1 LRELKAGDA
10 VHMESVLNNTPWPAE
25 LVATSALTLLTM
37 DAAQFCKLVT
47 PWRNEML
54 AIAASELQP
63 SSNAHLPI
71 NFKHLDFMRTIG
83 IGMFGQVRMVVH
95 RFTGVVYAMKCM
107 SKSLLVQHGQ
117 QQHVV
122 YPNRHWNDTDGKRI
136 EAHAA
141 GMLQSP
147 TDSRWY
153 WFGESKKLDDSHDPH
168 KYETQ
173 GVNCYSAPSV
183 TGPWKNEGQ
192 VLTLI
197 DIVVPGAKVIIN
209 NRSF

>member
-1 LRELKAGDA
+1 
-10 VHMESVLNNTPWPAE
+10 
-25 LVATSALTLLTM
+25 M

-117 QQHVV
+117 QQHVENERTV
-122 YPNRHWNDTDGKRI
+122 MQQTDVRVSSSQPPFPC
-136 EAHAA
+136 EA
-141 GMLQSP
+141 L
-147 TDSRWY
+147 DVSRTHC
-153 WFGESKKLDDSHDPH
+153 GSL
-168 KYETQ
+168 
-173 GVNCYSAPSV
+173 VC
-183 TGPWKNEGQ
+183 
-192 VLTLI
+192 
-197 DIVVPGAKVIIN
+197 
-209 NRSF
+209 R

>member
-117 QQHVV
+117 QQHVENERTV
-122 YPNRHWNDTDGKRI
+122 MQQTDVRVSSSQPPFPC
-136 EAHAA
+136 EA
-141 GMLQSP
+141 L
-147 TDSRWY
+147 DVSRTHC
-153 WFGESKKLDDSHDPH
+153 GSL
-168 KYETQ
+168 
-173 GVNCYSAPSV
+173 VC
-183 TGPWKNEGQ
+183 
-192 VLTLI
+192 
-197 DIVVPGAKVIIN
+197 
-209 NRSF
+209 R